1 MLLEYAQHPFV
12 RVVAALARRIA
23 AEEAETAILMV
34 CIRSGSFSNSP
45 LRRECKCEPAH
56 TRIEKSSVP
65 LSPRPQQTAD
75 IASKREGN
83 HTRQHWIL
91 ICAALTTG
99 LLLQGSSCFGDDRT
113 KLTTR
118 HRRAPAYTCQKSPTP

>member
-56 TRIEKSSVP
+56 TRLGKSSVR
-65 LSPRPQQTAD
+65 SKCEAATDGGYCIQPRAHQQQDFNLCSVNDGA
-75 IASKREGN
+75 AAPR
-83 HTRQHWIL
+83 L
-91 ICAALTTG
+91 ICLWG
-99 LLLQGSSCFGDDRT
+99 R
-113 KLTTR
+113 
-118 HRRAPAYTCQKSPTP
+118 PP

>member
-23 AEEAETAILMV
+23 AAEAETAILMV

-56 TRIEKSSVP
+56 TRLGKSSV
-65 LSPRPQQTAD
+65 LDNR
-75 IASKREGN
+75 
-83 HTRQHWIL
+83 
-91 ICAALTTG
+91 G
-99 LLLQGSSCFGDDRT
+99 L
-113 KLTTR
+113 
-118 HRRAPAYTCQKSPTP
+118 AP